1 MGNISPM
8 YNNSMCSGGNLYPG
22 QSLTSPNGEFTVTLS
37 ATNGIVI
44 WTDNNNGVVIPISS
58 NPPANPTGY
67 VCTITASGF
76 LEILNG
82 DGKIVWWVGMA
93 ERGGACLY
101 VQNNGDVQL
110 IATELG
116 AQVIT
121 WQWDPPPSALVLIA
135 ALQEARTGVLQ
146 APVELKLDEVR
157 GLRRESSIEMLRGRE
172 EDNKKALG

>member
-1 MGNISPM
+1 
-8 YNNSMCSGGNLYPG
+8 
-22 QSLTSPNGEFTVTLS
+22 
-37 ATNGIVI
+37 
-44 WTDNNNGVVIPISS
+44 
-58 NPPANPTGY
+58 
-67 VCTITASGF
+67 